1 MHSIYNPT
9 TGTIT
14 GASESKWFV
23 PEDRLN
29 PDQKRFLQEFERDFR
44 NNNLHN
50 LWLKCLKKR

>member
-1 MHSIYNPT
+1 MPSIYNPT

-29 PDQKRFLQEFERDFR
+29 PDQISETTTCITSGSKVLRGQVNQFCWFM
-44 NNNLHN
+44 
-50 LWLKCLKKR
+50 